1 MRLLLEQIHERR
13 AGERIVAGIAEQLE
27 PRAVGIDDD
36 AFLHVR
42 DGVGRAFEKVLQLLA
57 VLARR
62 GQRGRQRALQAV
74 GAQLAAWRRTAGGCG
89 WRA

>member
-1 MRLLLEQIHERR
+1 MRFLFEQIHQRR
-13 AGERIVAGIAEQLE
+13 AGQRIVAGVAEQLE

-42 DGVGRAFEKVLQLLA
+42 DGVRRALEKILQLLA

-62 GQRGRQRALQAV
+62 RQRGRQRALQPV
-74 GAQLAAWRRTAGGCG
+74 GAQLARGDRLQAA
-89 WRA
+89 AVAPA